1 MFEAVRNFFTGLT
14 WSSLILLVLA
24 AWYVARHGLPAA
36 LGAAGALGGR
46 IAALWNAGV
55 SDVKAVQTALAGD
68 VAILKNDVEAIKQH
82 LGLAAP
88 PAPPA
93 APSHG
98 A

>member
-1 MFEAVRNFFTGLT
+1 MFEALRNFFTGLS

-24 AWYVARHGLPAA
+24 TWYVARHGLPAA
-36 LGAAGALGGR
+36 LAAAGALGAR
-46 IAALWNAGV
+46 VATLWNAGV
-55 SDVKAVQTALAGD
+55 NDVKAVQTALAGD

-88 PAPPA
+88 PAAPA
-93 APSHG
+93 PPSHG